1 MRDLYLD
8 AAFPTALSGLFKCV
22 VVARYVVVICS
33 SPSVSRLQPLVSMFC
48 WVVERKETHP
58 NASNKNMI
66 VKMKKKQKKTPARM
80 EVALQVLILPSHLFL
95 YTRLCVPSPNNDA
108 ARYREI
114 YPVEKR
120 N

>member
-66 VKMKKKQKKTPARM
+66 VKMKKKTEKNSGKNGGRP
-80 EVALQVLILPSHLFL
+80 PSFDLAIPPL
-95 YTRLCVPSPNNDA
+95 L
-108 ARYREI
+108 I
-114 YPVEKR
+114 YPFVCP
-120 N
+120 